1 MNDGEL
7 LRGRDTY
14 EPHAERERGR
24 YRKREREGRGRRGG
38 GLLRHNSGGLLG
50 NNSYNYRKA
59 FISVRKARIA
69 WREDPPPPH
78 SALLS

>member
-24 YRKREREGRGRRGG
+24 YRKRERGGVGGVGGVGG
-38 GLLRHNSGGLLG
+38 GGAYCATILAAFSEIIHITTGRP
-50 NNSYNYRKA
+50 SY
-59 FISVRKARIA
+59 
-69 WREDPPPPH
+69 
-78 SALLS
+78 L